1 MKFVVLEVAQ
11 RQAAVPGW
19 QPGAWRLHALLHSS
33 SCFIP
38 SVRTSA
44 GGLPGEEGSLE
55 VEMAGKGLNKGFL
68 FSFTS

>member
-1 MKFVVLEVAQ
+1 MKFVVLEGAQ

-33 SCFIP
+33 RFTP
-38 SVRTSA
+38 AVRTSA

-55 VEMAGKGLNKGFL
+55 AEMAGKGLNKGFL
-68 FSFTS
+68 FSVTS